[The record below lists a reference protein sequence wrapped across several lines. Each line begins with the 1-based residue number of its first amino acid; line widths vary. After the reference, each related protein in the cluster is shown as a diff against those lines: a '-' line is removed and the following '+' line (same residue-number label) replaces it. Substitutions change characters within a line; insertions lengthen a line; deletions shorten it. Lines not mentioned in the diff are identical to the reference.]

1 MSNHFSVPARTFFAG
16 ICRASQHLARLR
28 GTRTLAL
35 PPPSAPS
42 LYATIATMP
51 VRSRAADIRT
61 KPVPAPVD
69 VPVSTPKACKQEG
82 IDLDDIVPVCGQV
95 DQDSP
100 IFSTVGSPDD
110 VDSTTGDELDN
121 FELNYLH
128 TLYQGDGMDVD
139 DAMLPETVAP
149 PSLGPASGL
158 KASALSALG
167 LKAPVSGLSV
177 VSHTDTPPAGAHDSW
192 SETDE
197 SSSRCASPAP
207 SGPPLKSSPA
217 TKSNSANRNKRKA
230 SAVDREASTPPTKAA
245 RVAPNK
251 MRAVSPVDVDSP
263 SSSRSSSECPS
274 NRPMLDGMEIR
285 PEDDPLGLFS
295 RDPATLTAE
304 EQRLLKKQRR
314 LLKNR
319 ESAQLSRHR
328 KKCHL
333 HTLEKQ
339 VEALKKEK
347 AALQQSVQDLAEENE
362 RLRKGSV

>member
-1 MSNHFSVPARTFFAG
+1 
-16 ICRASQHLARLR
+16 
-28 GTRTLAL
+28 
-35 PPPSAPS
+35 
-42 LYATIATMP
+42 MP
-51 VRSRAADIRT
+51 
-61 KPVPAPVD
+61 
-69 VPVSTPKACKQEG
+69 
-82 IDLDDIVPVCGQV
+82 DLDDIAQV
-95 DQDSP
+95 DHDDV
-100 IFSTVGSPDD
+100 FSIVGSPDD

-121 FELNYLH
+121 FEMNYLH
-128 TLYQGDGMDVD
+128 TLYQGDGADLD
-139 DAMLPETVAP
+139 DTMLPETEAP
-149 PSLGPASGL
+149 ASLGPASGL

-177 VSHTDTPPAGAHDSW
+177 VSHADTPPAGAHDW
-192 SETDE
+192 GTETDD

-207 SGPPLKSSPA
+207 SVPPLKTASA
-217 TKSNSANRNKRKA
+217 TKPSSANRNKRKA
-230 SAVDREASTPPTKAA
+230 SAMDREVSTPPTKAA
-245 RVAPNK
+245 RGAANK

-263 SSSRSSSECPS
+263 NSSRSSSECPS

-347 AALQQSVQDLAEENE
+347 AALQQSVQDLVEENE
-362 RLRKGSV
+362 RLRKGGM